1 MTSAT
6 ITNKVVISIPAYG
19 DVNSK
24 EAYAIMFI
32 SLLMNA
38 TPYFCLLANI
48 ILINLKAKLNMSKS
62 QLLQRKIKYFYII
75 GISWV
80 IVDCETRS
88 ITSVVVV
95 IW

>member
-32 SLLMNA
+32 SICDISVVS
-38 TPYFCLLANI
+38 TWYSGFPPT
-48 ILINLKAKLNMSKS
+48 KAKIDRHDMSNI
-62 QLLQRKIKYFYII
+62 QLGVNNYTLCRHI
-75 GISWV
+75 
-80 IVDCETRS
+80 
-88 ITSVVVV
+88 
-95 IW
+95 